1 MDKTQLNLNKRLGG
15 GDGGKKVV
23 PVVAAP
29 APAAPARQPSTEES
43 VPLGAAIVLSELED
57 LIKANFQFYAG
68 RPIDRFEFNAFNSDN
83 RRLTILAQ
91 TIETQKNNFTN
102 INESAFSLDPLNITS
117 IDGFAAYRNRIQRR
131 LMEKGTPTQESIGF
145 SKSKESFEKVN
156 SISKKLNVN
165 KNSIDEGLFTI
176 NERTYIRLPM
186 TGDGNCMYYSILIA
200 EYLDSVLN
208 NLEPSIVDIRGNPY
222 IGLGNS
228 SEEVSK
234 IFRQSMQG
242 QSRNL
247 IVRRTGRGQFGDN
260 LDMVARKFK
269 QDLYRSWIYR
279 EIKPKSNIRLG
290 RGYFF
295 KESEIDGTSATDITE
310 LLSGMRDPDNMTQIQ
325 GNPNYNNKDIDDYF
339 NFVFNDGYSIDERNI
354 YETAGAS
361 YPLNADRQLIKD
373 KELIIGSKATN
384 PEFGSTL
391 KIWGT
396 VAEIFFILIR
406 FRNLRIF
413 ICDITS
419 SSPTQEIAT
428 FNLNNYG
435 IDTDSDEDIRTIY
448 LLYTGIHYDV
458 LVDTR
463 ILDRLV

>member
-1 MDKTQLNLNKRLGG
+1 MK
-15 GDGGKKVV
+15 
-23 PVVAAP
+23 
-29 APAAPARQPSTEES
+29 
-43 VPLGAAIVLSELED
+43 
-57 LIKANFQFYAG
+57 
-68 RPIDRFEFNAFNSDN
+68 
-83 RRLTILAQ
+83 
-91 TIETQKNNFTN
+91 
-102 INESAFSLDPLNITS
+102 
-117 IDGFAAYRNRIQRR
+117 
-131 LMEKGTPTQESIGF
+131 KGTPTQESIGY
-145 SKSKESFEKVN
+145 SKSKKSVQKVD

-208 NLEPSIVDIRGNPY
+208 YLEPSIVDIRGNPY
-222 IGLGNS
+222 INVGRS
-228 SEEVSK
+228 SEEVSE
-234 IFRQSMQG
+234 IFRLSMQG

-247 IVRRTGRGQFGDN
+247 IVGGTGRGEFGDN

-279 EIKPKSNIRLG
+279 NIKLNSNITLG

-295 KESEIDGTSATDITE
+295 KESEIDDRRSTDITE
-310 LLSGMRDPDNMTQIQ
+310 LLSDMRDPDNMTQIR
-325 GNPNYNNKDIDDYF
+325 GNQNYIKKDIDDYF
-339 NFVFNDGYSIDERNI
+339 NFVFNDGYSIDERNR
-354 YETAGAS
+354 YQMAGAS
-361 YPLNADRQLIKD
+361 YPLNADPELTEDEK
-373 KELIIGSKATN
+373 LIIGSKATD

-396 VAEIFFILIR
+396 VTEIFFILIR

-428 FNLNNYG
+428 FNLSHYG
-435 IDTDSDEDIRTIY
+435 IDTDSHEHIRTIY